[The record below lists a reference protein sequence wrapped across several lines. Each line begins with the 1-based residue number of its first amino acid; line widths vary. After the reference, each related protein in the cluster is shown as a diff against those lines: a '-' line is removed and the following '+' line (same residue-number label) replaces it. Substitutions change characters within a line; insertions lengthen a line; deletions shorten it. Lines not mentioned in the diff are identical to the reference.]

1 MNVETA
7 KAGALIAAQIE
18 TIQKTMELLEI
29 AIAENWPVTT
39 LRAVAP
45 DVGASRPA
53 GTTVDIIPN
62 GKSSDKDSQMAMK
75 AAMATYQEQLAA
87 LTTQLGAL

>member
-1 MNVETA
+1 MKIEDA
-7 KAGALIAAQIE
+7 KAGALIAARIEQI
-18 TIQKTMELLEI
+18 QQTMVLLEI

-45 DVGASRPA
+45 ETGASMPA
-53 GTTVDIIPN
+53 GTAVDIIPN
-62 GKSSDKDSQMAMK
+62 GKSSDKDSQIAMK

-87 LTTQLGAL
+87 LTSQLEAL